1 MVSPQLTTDNS
12 YNSAVPIPDKIAA
25 AQRIQE
31 FLNILLRQGGFRLKY
46 RITVD
51 PPLPDERDWERPVI
65 LVELAGPDAPVL
77 LERNAELLR
86 SFEHIAQQMLRVA
99 PDEHEKVSFDALGY
113 RAMRIEELRTAAR
126 VAADRVR
133 KSGMPYEFGPMT
145 SRERRVLHLA
155 LRDED
160 DLRTESTGEA
170 GQRRVVLYPKDYTG
184 RAPQPMRV
192 RGRR

>member
-1 MVSPQLTTDNS
+1 M
-12 YNSAVPIPDKIAA
+12 PIPDKIAA
-25 AQRIQE
+25 AQRIQA
-31 FLNILLRQGGFRLKY
+31 LVNLLLKHGGFRLKY

-51 PPLPDERDWERPVI
+51 PPLPEERDWERPVI
-65 LVELAGPDAPVL
+65 LVELAGPDAPML

-86 SFEHIAQQMLRVA
+86 AFEHVTQQMLRVA
-99 PDEHEKVSFDALGY
+99 PDEHEKISFDALGY
-113 RAMRIEELRTAAR
+113 RAMRIEELRTAAG
-126 VAADRVR
+126 VAADKVR

-155 LRDED
+155 LRDHD

-184 RAPQPMRV
+184 AAPRSMGRPMRA

>member
-1 MVSPQLTTDNS
+1 
-12 YNSAVPIPDKIAA
+12 VPIPDKIAA
-25 AQRIQE
+25 AQRIQAV
-31 FLNILLRQGGFRLKY
+31 LNTLLKQGGFRLKY

-51 PPLPDERDWERPVI
+51 PPLPEERDWERPVL
-65 LVELAGPDAPVL
+65 LVEMAGPDAPLL

-86 SFEHIAQQMLRVA
+86 AFEHVTQQMLRVA

-113 RAMRIEELRTAAR
+113 RALRIEELRTAAN
-126 VAADRVR
+126 VAAEKVR

-155 LRDED
+155 LREHD

-170 GQRRVVLYPKDYTG
+170 GQRRVVLYPKDYRGAPPPSTG
-184 RAPQPMRV
+184 RPMHA

>member
-1 MVSPQLTTDNS
+1 M
-12 YNSAVPIPDKIAA
+12 PITDKIAA
-25 AQRIQE
+25 AQRIQSL
-31 FLNILLRQGGFRLKY
+31 LNLLLQHGGFRLKY

-51 PPLPDERDWERPVI
+51 PPLQEERDWERPQI
-65 LVELAGPDAPVL
+65 LVELAGPDAPLL

-86 SFEHIAQQMLRVA
+86 SFEHVTQGMLRLT
-99 PDEHEKVSFDALGY
+99 PDEHEKVSFDALRY
-113 RAMRIEELRTAAR
+113 RAMRIEELRAAAG

-155 LRDED
+155 LRNEP
-160 DLRTESTGEA
+160 DLRTESAGEA

-184 RAPQPMRV
+184 ARPASSGFRS
-192 RGRR
+192 RSRR

>member
-1 MVSPQLTTDNS
+1 M
-12 YNSAVPIPDKIAA
+12 PISDKIAA
-25 AQRIQE
+25 AQKIQG
-31 FLNILLRQGGFRLKY
+31 FLNLLLKHGGFKLKY

-51 PPLPDERDWERPVI
+51 PPLPEERDWERPAV
-65 LVELAGPDAPVL
+65 LVELNGPDAPLL

-86 SFEHIAQQMLRVA
+86 SFEHVTQQMLRLTG
-99 PDEHEKVSFDALGY
+99 DEHEKVAFDSMRY
-113 RAMRIEELRTAAR
+113 RAMRIEELKEAAG
-126 VAADRVR
+126 VAAEKVR

-155 LRDED
+155 LRDAT

-184 RAPQPMRV
+184 APIRAAARPFAAR